1 MAVWAVREQDQTIL
15 LARTKRLAE
24 PTGCHVVHVPVIPNH
39 HPISNTNHRALPAR
53 PVPFLNLRYEMQ
65 RTHLPRH
72 PSQPSGTP
80 FQPRRHIAEDLAGIV
95 NGVLRTCIVV
105 DVERDVLEL
114 GCFGR
119 EGGEE
124 GVVLSMEGEER

>member
-1 MAVWAVREQDQTIL
+1 MPCCPRPSHSKLPPHEQHQPPRNACTP
-15 LARTKRLAE
+15 R
-24 PTGCHVVHVPVIPNH
+24 P
-39 HPISNTNHRALPAR
+39 LPDSW
-53 PVPFLNLRYEMQ
+53 RYEKE
-65 RTHLPRH
+65 THLPRH

-105 DVERDVLEL
+105 DVESDVLEL

-119 EGGEE
+119 EGGKES
-124 GVVLSMEGEER
+124 VVLSMEGEER